1 MGLPHPDPASP
12 GPSPQPPATILH
24 SEASPGWGGQEHRI
38 LAEMTALR
46 ARGHR
51 LLLAARPDSGI
62 LPRAEQ
68 AGFTVFPLAFRHR
81 FELASIS
88 GLRAVIRRKG
98 VDVVNAHSA
107 IDGWIAALA
116 TRAPGSG
123 LGQVAVVRTRHL
135 SIAVGRDPCTRW
147 VYSRG
152 CDAVVTTGEALR
164 QRLIDHNRMDGRRI
178 MSVPTGVDLSRFDP
192 SAVDGRALR
201 VSLRPLCPD
210 LADDE
215 PLVGTVAMLRHM
227 KGHHVLVEAMP
238 AILRVHPKL
247 RFVFVGEIPHGQS
260 PIRDRIL
267 ARAQELGVAN
277 RLILAGY
284 RDDIP
289 TVLAGLA
296 AVVLPSIKDEG
307 VPQGLTQ
314 ALAMARPCVST
325 TVGAIGE
332 VIRDGDTGWLV
343 PPGDAPALAAA
354 VAAIFSDP
362 GEALGRAKRGQA
374 LIGRAYST
382 AAMADGMERVFSRV
396 IAARR
401 TRAPLI
407 LSGSAG

>member
-1 MGLPHPDPASP
+1 MA
-12 GPSPQPPATILH
+12 
-24 SEASPGWGGQEHRI
+24 
-38 LAEMTALR
+38 ALR

-51 LLLAARPDSGI
+51 LVLAARPDSGI
-62 LPRAEQ
+62 LPRAQ
-68 AGFTVFPLAFRHR
+68 QHGFPVFPLPFRHR

-88 GLRAVIRRKG
+88 GLRAVIRSEG
-98 VDVVNAHSA
+98 VDAVNAHSA
-107 IDGWIAALA
+107 IDGWVAALA

-123 LGQVAVVRTRHL
+123 LGKVAVVRTRHL

-147 VYSRG
+147 VYGCG

-164 QRLIDHNRMDGRRI
+164 QRLIEHNRMDGRRI
-178 MSVPTGVDLSRFDP
+178 ASVPTGVDLSRFDP
-192 SAVDGRALR
+192 SAADATSLRA
-201 VSLRPLCPD
+201 SLRPLCPD

-238 AILRVHPKL
+238 GILQMHPKL
-247 RFVFVGEIPHGQS
+247 RFVFIGDIPHGQS

-267 ARAQELGVAN
+267 ARAAELGVAN

-289 TVLAGLA
+289 AVLAGLA

-325 TVGAIGE
+325 AVGAIGE
-332 VIRDGDTGWLV
+332 VVRSDTGWLV

-354 VAAIFSDP
+354 VAAIFSQP
-362 GEALGRAKRGQA
+362 GEARRRAGNGQA
-374 LIGRAYST
+374 LIRRAYST
-382 AAMADGMERVFSRV
+382 EAMADGMERVFSRA

-401 TRAPLI
+401 NAATLDLGAD
-407 LSGSAG
+407 GAA